1 MMKIFTLISLTL
13 VTGAFL
19 LGYSSPSY
27 SATFFKCQSGYSFE
41 TNRNNSARC
50 FKAASK
56 KYKQPLRCPNKTIPI
71 INKSIGHFLRKDYQ
85 GNADKCVGQFKVGPI
100 SNVSVLDMVCPSGYR
115 LLVKSRSDRCS
126 KNVKAQAIK
135 PSVRVTR

>member
-1 MMKIFTLISLTL
+1 MKILTLISLTL
-13 VTGAFL
+13 VTAAFL

-27 SATFFKCQSGYSFE
+27 SATFYQCSSGYTFE

-56 KYKQPLRCPNKTIPI
+56 TYRQAVRCPNKRIPI

-115 LLVKSRSDRCS
+115 LLTKSGSDRCY
-126 KNVKAQAIK
+126 KNVRAEAIK
-135 PSVRVTR
+135 PSVRVSR